1 MEYPLIRTQSSRD
14 FDAVILGDGDFPVHP
29 VTVEI
34 LRHAR
39 FLCCCDGAALH
50 AISHGFHP
58 DAIIGDG
65 DSLPNDLKVAYSKI
79 LHTVSEQD
87 SNDLP
92 KATRYCIQKGY
103 KEIAYLGATGKRED
117 HTLGNISLMVYYL
130 TTFPIRPTMVTDY
143 GYFVPCQGHGT
154 FASFPKQQVSIFNFG
169 SKDIKSD
176 GLRWDS
182 YAYQQ
187 WWQGTLNE
195 AIGNTFSIQADGPYL
210 VYRTF
215 EAKNAFPEG
224 FSCR

>member
-1 MEYPLIRTQSSRD
+1 MEYPLIRIQSSRN

-34 LRHAR
+34 LRHAI
-39 FLCCCDGAALH
+39 FLCCCDGAALS
-50 AISHGFHP
+50 AVSHGFQP

-65 DSLPNDLKVAYSKI
+65 DSLPNDLKATYHKI
-79 LHTVSEQD
+79 LHTITEQD
-87 SNDLP
+87 SNDLT
-92 KATRYCIQKGY
+92 KATLYCIQNGC
-103 KEIAYLGATGKRED
+103 KEIAYLGTTGKRED

-130 TTFPIRPTMVTDY
+130 TTFHIRPTLVTDY
-143 GYFVPCQGHGT
+143 GYFVPCQGQGS
-154 FASFPKQQVSIFNFG
+154 FASFPRQQVSIFNFG

-195 AIGNTFSIQADGPYL
+195 AVGTTFSIQADGPYL

-215 EAKNAFPEG
+215 EAKNTFPSG
-224 FSCR
+224 FLCR